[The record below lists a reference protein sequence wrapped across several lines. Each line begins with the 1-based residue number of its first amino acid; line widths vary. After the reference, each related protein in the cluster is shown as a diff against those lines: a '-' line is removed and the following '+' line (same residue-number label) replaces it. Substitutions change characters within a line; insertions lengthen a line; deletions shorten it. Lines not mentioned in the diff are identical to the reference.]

1 MAEHFYCRLK
11 KKVVERALSSVEGL
25 DRGSAAGGGGGG
37 GGGGYNVVTNNCE
50 HFASWAR

>member
-1 MAEHFYCRLK
+1 M
-11 KKVVERALSSVEGL
+11 VERALGSVEGL

-37 GGGGYNVVTNNCE
+37 YNIVTNNCE